1 METDLHTV
9 IHKNILER
17 IHNQFIMHQSLK
29 ALKFIHSAGI
39 IHRDLKPSNLLI
51 NIDSDI
57 NVCDFGLARCI
68 TTSDGKDLV
77 LL

>member
-17 IHNQFIMHQSLK
+17 IHKQFIMNQLLK

-51 NIDSDI
+51 NSDSDI
-57 NVCDFGLARCI
+57 NVL
-68 TTSDGKDLV
+68 TSV
-77 LL
+77 